1 MNTLDL
7 LADKK
12 YNIYMRRC
20 VGWQRWEDL
29 RVKSRWI
36 KELL

>member
-12 YNIYMRRC
+12 YNVYMRRC
-20 VGWQRWEDL
+20 IGWQRWEDL
-29 RVKSRWI
+29 RVKSR
-36 KELL
+36 